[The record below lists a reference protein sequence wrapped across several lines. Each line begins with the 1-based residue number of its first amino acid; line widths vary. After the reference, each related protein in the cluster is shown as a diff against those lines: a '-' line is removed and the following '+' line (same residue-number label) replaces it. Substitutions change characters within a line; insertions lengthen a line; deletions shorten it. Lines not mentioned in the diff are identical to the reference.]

1 MAQIDINLI
10 RMKIDFRYGEPC
22 PHFYEGSLEEALRE
36 ACHKP
41 AKDVI
46 IANTC
51 FHTFPQTFFQSNFLT
66 HHN

>member
-1 MAQIDINLI
+1 
-10 RMKIDFRYGEPC
+10 MKIDFRYGEPC

-46 IANTC
+46 IANLSIC
-51 FHTFPQTFFQSNFLT
+51 
-66 HHN
+66 